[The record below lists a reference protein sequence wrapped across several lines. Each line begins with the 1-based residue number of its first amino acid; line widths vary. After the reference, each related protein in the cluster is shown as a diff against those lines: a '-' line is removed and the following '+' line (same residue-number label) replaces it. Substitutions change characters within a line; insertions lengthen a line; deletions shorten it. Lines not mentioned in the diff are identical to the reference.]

1 MRVVS
6 ISESPDGRLSA
17 WVVAPMHKTWA
28 KELVSSL
35 FEMCV
40 QALGMEYRLNGNGAF
55 EIVESQEVRE
65 HCSNLSVLTQP
76 PRVLRI
82 NPC

>member
-1 MRVVS
+1 MRVVAV
-6 ISESPDGRLSA
+6 SESPDGLLLAR
-17 WVVAPMHKTWA
+17 VVAPMHRTWA
-28 KELVSSL
+28 NELISS
-35 FEMCV
+35 FFGRCA
-40 QALGMEYRLNGNGAF
+40 QALGMEYCLLGAF
-55 EIVESQEVRE
+55 EILESQEVRE

>member
-1 MRVVS
+1 MRVVAV
-6 ISESPDGRLSA
+6 SESPDGRLPA
-17 WVVAPMHKTWA
+17 WVVASMHRTSA
-28 KELVSSL
+28 KELISSL
-35 FEMCV
+35 FEMCA
-40 QALGMEYRLNGNGAF
+40 QAPVMEYRLNGNGAF
-55 EIVESQEVRE
+55 EIFESQEVRE

>member
-1 MRVVS
+1 
-6 ISESPDGRLSA
+6 
-17 WVVAPMHKTWA
+17 MHRTWA
-28 KELVSSL
+28 KELISSF
-35 FEMCV
+35 FEMCA
-40 QALGMEYRLNGNGAF
+40 QAPGIEYRLNGNGAF
-55 EIVESQEVRE
+55 EILESQEVRE